1 MAIGNY
7 SELQT
12 AVANWLNKSDLTSR
26 IPEFIQLAEA
36 RIKREVRTREM
47 LDRADLAIAD
57 GDRYVNLPS
66 NFLDHKYLRL
76 KIPDVTTGRR
86 YYPDLTELSIHE
98 LSIRSVNDVRTPQF
112 YAIHEQIEFDSESDQ
127 AYTAEIYY
135 FTAITAL
142 ATTSTN
148 TLLTRA
154 PDIYLYS
161 ALREAAPFLSEQDPR
176 IPIWESMYVQARDG
190 LNKSQLASRRGGP
203 LVSRVSGATP

>member
-1 MAIGNY
+1 MSISNY
-7 SELQT
+7 TELQS
-12 AVANWLNKSDLTSR
+12 AVANWLDRSDLTSR
-26 IPEFIQLAEA
+26 IPEFIQLGEA

-47 LDRADLAIAD
+47 LDRQDLAIAD

-66 NFLDHKYLRL
+66 GFLDHKYLRL

-98 LSIRSVNDVRTPQF
+98 LSARSVNDARTPQF
-112 YAIHEQIEFDSESDQ
+112 YAIHEQIEFDCEADQ
-127 AYTAEIYY
+127 AYAAEIYFY
-135 FTAITAL
+135 VAITAL

-161 ALREAAPFLSEQDPR
+161 ALSEAAPFLVADERVPV
-176 IPIWESMYVQARDG
+176 WEAKYTTARDW

-203 LVSRVSGATP
+203 LVSRVAGATP

>member
-1 MAIGNY
+1 MAIGTY
-7 SELQT
+7 TELQT
-12 AVANWLNKSDLTSR
+12 AISNWLDDSSLTAR
-26 IPEFIQLAEA
+26 IPEFIALAEA

-47 LDRADLAIAD
+47 IDRADLAIAD

-76 KIPDVTTGRR
+76 KIPTVTSGRR

-98 LSIRSVNDVRTPQF
+98 LSLRSSNDARTPRF
-112 YAIHEQIEFDSESDQ
+112 YAIHEQIELDSEADQ

-135 FTAITAL
+135 YFPMVAL
-142 ATTSTN
+142 ATTATN

-161 ALREAAPFLSEQDPR
+161 ALSEAAPYLIGDER
-176 IPIWESMYVQARDG
+176 IPVWEGKYSLARDG
-190 LNKSQLASRRGGP
+190 LNKQQLSSRRGSP
-203 LVSRVSGATP
+203 QVSRVAGSTP